1 MREPGSGPTSESD
14 LREGTMDEKLT
25 AEKEESKDKAAK
37 TDRYSGITGGLIL
50 ILLGVLFLLSTHHYI
65 AWYDWWAYFVMGLG
79 VILILDFVV
88 RAASGAERGAHTGKL
103 VAGAVL
109 IVVGA
114 SHIFG
119 MSTWWPLILVAVG
132 LILLLSSLRKP
143 SA

>member
-1 MREPGSGPTSESD
+1 
-14 LREGTMDEKLT
+14 MDEKPMT
-25 AEKEESKDKAAK
+25 EKDETKDKAPRA
-37 TDRYSGITGGLIL
+37 DRHSGITGGLIL

-65 AWYDWWAYFVMGLG
+65 LWYDWWAYFVIGLG
-79 VILILDFVV
+79 GILILDYII
-88 RAASGAERGAHTGKL
+88 RAASGADRGAHTGKL

-119 MSTWWPLILVAVG
+119 MSTWWPLILIGVG
-132 LILLLSSLRKP
+132 FVLLLSSLKKP